1 MIDNPY
7 QPPNA
12 DPEGTAPNKHRSF
25 RLTPSPESADD
36 SVALSTL
43 RDAISFTLIQQLP
56 ILLLSALLLDGGW
69 VFKRVAVA
77 SVAFWIITLIILMR
91 RGRNMPKSDLLL
103 IKWGYLP
110 MLLTSCV
117 LWAVGLSIIF

>member
-77 SVAFWIITLIILMR
+77 SVAFWIITLLSLMR

>member
-12 DPEGTAPNKHRSF
+12 DPEDTAPNKHRSF

>member
-91 RGRNMPKSDLLL
+91 RGRNMPKSELLL